1 MRTNE
6 DLISS
11 SQSTQCPHCE
21 RLKSCSKGFC
31 LTVVT
36 QHQIWGIWSQ
46 SALTTLLNFLQ
57 GRLTWTQVRIFNFDL
72 CHSVNFPFFFLSHGF
87 KISSIILL
95 KVWFLILSHNYPE
108 GKSNVF
114 LYVHWQTIVLLCTG
128 VERLLHLFGGLVIW
142 FFSLKCSWARHWTS
156 YFPAIRLWTCV
167 IVSKRL
173 QGRE

>member
-1 MRTNE
+1 MRTNG
-6 DLISS
+6 DFISS
-11 SQSTQCPHCE
+11 GQSTQCPHCE

-87 KISSIILL
+87 KISIIILL

-108 GKSNVF
+108 GKIQCFLICSLANNCFAVHRSRVAPPPFWRVGDLILQSEVF
-114 LYVHWQTIVLLCTG
+114 LSKTLNI
-128 VERLLHLFGGLVIW
+128 LFSCYSTLNMCD
-142 FFSLKCSWARHWTS
+142 S
-156 YFPAIRLWTCV
+156 
-167 IVSKRL
+167 
-173 QGRE
+173 

>member
-1 MRTNE
+1 MRTNG
-6 DLISS
+6 DFISS
-11 SQSTQCPHCE
+11 GQSTQCPHCE

-36 QHQIWGIWSQ
+36 Q

-87 KISSIILL
+87 KISIIILL
-95 KVWFLILSHNYPE
+95 KVWFFSHNYPE

-128 VERLLHLFGGLVIW
+128 VEWLLHLFGGLVIW

>member
-6 DLISS
+6 DFISS
-11 SQSTQCPHCE
+11 GQSTQCPRCE

-31 LTVVT
+31 LNVVT
-36 QHQIWGIWSQ
+36 RHQIWGIWSR
-46 SALTTLLNFLQ
+46 SALTTLLNILQ

-72 CHSVNFPFFFLSHGF
+72 CHSVNFPFFFWVMDLRLVLLSYWKSDF
-87 KISSIILL
+87 
-95 KVWFLILSHNYPE
+95 WFSHITIQRK
-108 GKSNVF
+108 KSNVF

-128 VERLLHLFGGLVIW
+128 VEWLLHLFGGLVIW

-173 QGRE
+173 HGRE